1 MHKLQRS
8 ISNLV
13 PAPQRH
19 LPGDDVHLPYLG
31 QLAMFSLEQ
40 DEELLIDSEDLTSC
54 YNLFS
59 LPPQWAAFTAVGS
72 SVFGLAPGEPM
83 YPAWCHWPRQ
93 LSGTWHLVFNLS
105 GVPRTTEVRK
115 TAGDMVSRWTPEGG
129 SGLQSCAGG
138 TYVRTPPGL
147 SKDLSPTGP
156 AAEHRK
162 EVAATEGALQ
172 AERLRVWKASSSW
185 QLISKFS
192 WWGCLLPSL
201 PPKRSRSLSYGIQRT
216 PHNGKRLKATPSK
229 QQYLRLGTQPA
240 SNCRRPCG
248 HCVAVLTLKQCYLYL
263 ETQLAW
269 GSQTTCFQLCW
280 HCKNLNCQN

>member
-83 YPAWCHWPRQ
+83 YPAWCH
-93 LSGTWHLVFNLS
+93 
-105 GVPRTTEVRK
+105 
-115 TAGDMVSRWTPEGG
+115 
-129 SGLQSCAGG
+129 
-138 TYVRTPPGL
+138 
-147 SKDLSPTGP
+147 
-156 AAEHRK
+156 
-162 EVAATEGALQ
+162 
-172 AERLRVWKASSSW
+172 
-185 QLISKFS
+185 
-192 WWGCLLPSL
+192 
-201 PPKRSRSLSYGIQRT
+201 
-216 PHNGKRLKATPSK
+216 
-229 QQYLRLGTQPA
+229 
-240 SNCRRPCG
+240 
-248 HCVAVLTLKQCYLYL
+248 
-263 ETQLAW
+263 
-269 GSQTTCFQLCW
+269 
-280 HCKNLNCQN
+280 